1 MISILDVLIIAIAL
15 IALQAA
21 VLLLRPQ
28 AGQRERYLLSKYRAE
43 AEQER
48 KQLAQ
53 IIETIQH
60 GAQDAN
66 YLGEQLKTRFEQIN
80 KDCETSKNRADDAGQ
95 VIQHAREAEREL
107 RDISSQLADR
117 IQHVQNYW
125 DQQLQDTVDTV
136 RTVKQKL
143 QTGLS
148 QVDDGILRL
157 REQERLAQGLTR
169 KLLEHQKS
177 QLSAQEEHARL
188 SAEVQTQLE
197 TMLQESTLA
206 MSRLREQQETSEQ
219 RFSRHSEEMETLEQQ
234 AQEQFTSLF
243 QTTDMA
249 RQELEANLE
258 ESRRIVGNLRE
269 NSEQG
274 QDMTSK
280 VREQFAQVEN
290 LKVDRLTQTVSL
302 TDEMC
307 ADLQE
312 GLENART
319 LLKTLENKTAQVISE
334 SESTHAEAEA
344 ASEPPRHL
352 FSLKSSSHR

>member
-28 AGQRERYLLSKYRAE
+28 AGQRERYLLRKYRTE

-48 KQLAQ
+48 RQLAE

-60 GAQDAN
+60 GAQDAS
-66 YLGEQLKTRFEQIN
+66 YLSEQLKTRFEQIN
-80 KDCETSKNRADDAGQ
+80 RDCETSKNRTDEASQ
-95 VIQHAREAEREL
+95 VVQHAHEAEREL

-188 SAEVQTQLE
+188 SAEVQAQLE
-197 TMLQESTLA
+197 TMLQESTHA
-206 MSRLREQQETSEQ
+206 MSRLREQQEASEQ
-219 RFSRHSEEMETLEQQ
+219 QFSRYSEEMGSLEQQ

-249 RQELEANLE
+249 RQELHANLE
-258 ESRRIVGNLRE
+258 ESRQLVGQLRE
-269 NSEQG
+269 NGEQG
-274 QDMTSK
+274 QNMAVK

-290 LKVDRLTQTVSL
+290 LKVDRLTQTVNL

-319 LLKTLENKTAQVISE
+319 LLTTLENKTAQVINE
-334 SESTHAEAEA
+334 SEDMQPETATAE
-344 ASEPPRHL
+344 SPRNL
-352 FSLKSSSHR
+352 FSLKSSYR